1 MLCFASSFLTR
12 KASSAKPEKAAKAAG
27 TPNEPLREPE
37 NDGPSSFDTG
47 IFWKVKN
54 NKYIACSF
62 GPDSVA
68 KRVGVRPGDIL
79 RSVDGVDIL
88 GFQMDDSGHHPADD
102 LLLGKKESLCAL
114 KFLRV
119 AQPDPKTIKP
129 EGTRLVEFS
138 VTLKRTS
145 FVEEEQEE
153 EKENK
158 VNMVFSPIVK

>member
-1 MLCFASSFLTR
+1 MHHADATLKLTLDC
-12 KASSAKPEKAAKAAG
+12 AG
-27 TPNEPLREPE
+27 I
-37 NDGPSSFDTG
+37 S
-47 IFWKVKN
+47 I
-54 NKYIACSF
+54 
-62 GPDSVA
+62 
-68 KRVGVRPGDIL
+68 
-79 RSVDGVDIL
+79 
-88 GFQMDDSGHHPADD
+88 QGHHPADD